1 MIRKSIANKLLDE
14 LEEQGLDVYCDM
26 QDWKFKGYLSGGF
39 YARPEIE
46 FLFAE
51 TICSLSENPR
61 VVIERVRVT
70 PEGVRAG
77 WLQCDFSIDCQTNK
91 DRAADP
97 RAYLTG
103 RDREICFKVE
113 RGTQDMIDEC
123 FNTVSVNGCS
133 QKQTDSRR
141 TVVSA

>member
-1 MIRKSIANKLLDE
+1 MIRRSIANKLLDE

-26 QDWKFKGYLSGGF
+26 NDWKFKGYLSGGF
-39 YARPEIE
+39 YARPGIK

-51 TICSLSENPR
+51 TICKLSENARIVFERIR
-61 VVIERVRVT
+61 VVPDGI
-70 PEGVRAG
+70 RAG

-113 RGTQDMIDEC
+113 HGTQDMIDEC